1 MNIIIEEAKSIGCDI
16 PVQHIEVLTK
26 LGYIDVSK
34 AERKARNIEIKK
46 CYEEM
51 RKKAT
56 LSNNNILDELAYR
69 YDISCAMVVKIVYA
83 H

>member
-1 MNIIIEEAKSIGCDI
+1 MNVIIEDAKSIGVDI
-16 PVQHIEVLTK
+16 PVEHIEALTK

-34 AERKARNIEIKK
+34 AERKLRNLEIKK

-51 RKKAT
+51 RRTGT
-56 LSNNNILDELAYR
+56 LSNNNILDDIAFK
-69 YDISCAMVVKIVYA
+69 YDISCALVVKIVYA